1 MTKLEQIEA
10 AIAKLD
16 PADIAK
22 LREWLEEYDAR
33 LFDQKLERDAK
44 AGKLDDIANAA
55 RNNLKS
61 GRGEDL

>member
-10 AIAKLD
+10 AIAKLE

-61 GRGEDL
+61 GRGKVS